1 MNRLAFLFTT
11 LFLVIVI
18 QIQIRTNAQVVQ
30 PAHTLPND
38 QRPSGPKKPA
48 QNERPHKQ
56 IPTTKATPKP
66 SMGDAIKNLKDRI
79 LNDTDTPQDMLQH
92 VRDSSFRNAFHEAID
107 ANIVNPGLINTLAS
121 VAKPLVNDYSRDTLL
136 IDSIRED
143 INFTFGPNVT
153 WWKTLE
159 LKKNEQHVIVG
170 LSNDS
175 IVILFEHFGE
185 YKLQQEV
192 LMETAP
198 TAFEII
204 TVWDSVAETPIS
216 CLIVATEL
224 QLIWYTMR
232 PDTNFEL
239 TEEWRWPLYKMT
251 TLIKGFKYRDIHMIL
266 LVGTHPNKHKSVSA
280 TLYEFNFERQQ
291 FWLLQRLDLAFPC
304 SKVGLVRVGREFL
317 VTFPQNDTAMIY
329 TLEAGEKYRGRFNLI
344 ANYTS
349 EMVQTVGAFQVGR
362 YAYIAIGGRSPQI
375 VRYAN
380 GVFTSQRIP
389 MEAMETVEAY
399 YEIPTPTY
407 RDDLILLVQH
417 KMLFSTHDLQR
428 LDVFVWNGE
437 SFDLRSNIPCYVE
450 DELMDNEVS
459 CMLDLYRPTGIVG
472 SAIILRGK
480 KVSMIVPRYQ
490 THSTLFNLHIE
501 LLSAEHPIRQKTQEM
516 QDTIDAFTKIV
527 QYQDEVISEG
537 FAAIAEADQLY
548 DVPLLTLQNCS
559 LGTIHADLV
568 IQDSHFN
575 WPNGTIV
582 VGSKIWSHRDTAV
595 NVPAIAQEIEVET
608 ALLSQLEQQLNYTVR
623 RHNDSFSLDLDQPL
637 YVQGRVE
644 VGGALVTDDLYVR
657 QLEEDP
663 PLLRVLRQTG
673 DDSVKEL
680 RVKDLKVRHLNFETV
695 NGIPASDLVFNT
707 GEKIELANALI
718 VDNVVVAQNVILPKG
733 GTVNGVDLSESTV
746 YFNCKNRRWDGL
758 KFDSVEVLEDV
769 MVQETINGVT
779 LDLEELDARFRQA
792 SDDMTDVLVTEKL
805 QLDGNLYVHSVNG
818 VPWSDII
825 HRIVLKN
832 RPNRLAEV
840 RINGS
845 LILENDNVTVY
856 HLNGLA
862 FPMDYLLSNS
872 PIESIVTGYKRF
884 VNFTNIDALDIERK
898 INGVDLQD
906 IVTLH
911 DDQHIPGDVTFG
923 ELHVTERLE
932 VKGAIRGKHLDEFLD
947 NPSLLQTPL
956 VKAACHFK
964 QLFVDGP
971 VVVEGK
977 LNGMDVDAV
986 LSDVVYDSEHTVTIE
1001 AAKRIA
1007 SVEFGDKVTI
1017 GSGMVNEFKLDQ
1029 FVTRSTE
1036 QELSVREING
1046 NVFIHDL
1053 KLDGLFDGLNA
1064 TALDV
1069 SSVKLFG
1076 DQYTE
1081 TSLIFKNRENA
1092 LYPDVEANEL
1102 KIMKT
1107 LNSKARS
1114 EYKDT
1119 EQEELVL
1126 SGQISLSHLH
1136 VNHMKL
1142 TGSSLSG
1149 PSKMINLVHLPTF
1162 DSLRFSLSRP
1172 QQVTAPFY
1180 VNKLVVGSQI
1190 ATAHVNG
1197 RDIRGL
1203 KESFDRVD
1211 NFKTHL
1217 LQGSIPIEN
1226 LYVGGDLQ
1234 VNMLNDV
1241 NFDALVKQV
1250 IWLNRP
1256 NRIPGTF
1263 RFLDPI
1269 QVEGNLTIRGQ
1280 INNADLG
1287 DFLEDVVRKSA
1298 GVAEF
1303 HGTTVFMNGLVV
1315 EGNVNTES
1323 INNIHMSELAL
1334 RNDTIYLQGDVEIQG
1349 DIFVEHL
1356 HIENHLNQEPIQNL
1370 LNSYGYDE
1378 TKDVHT
1384 IKGDL
1389 YLYGAQIGSL
1399 RIAGMMNQIPN
1410 VDAHLASIIRKDQD
1424 YNFTKP
1430 LLFKNEVFFD
1440 RGFSAT
1446 YLNQVDIS
1454 TIQQDIVRINDQG
1467 PVEIEADRI
1476 VFAEPVYADRLAIK
1490 GDMIAANLVGCN
1502 PDVWMSTGVMINRD
1516 AEIYAKTLFSP
1527 GAFRTDHLRVD
1538 YLNGQPMNNLITL
1551 NTDQTIETTLFIH
1564 EMTIT
1569 QPMEVGG
1576 YVNGV
1581 TLPYERK
1588 NTLMTYGNQRVRL
1601 PTVFHTIRVLQ
1612 SLTLP
1617 PVLNG
1622 KPFGPPVAIGPEMV
1636 IESPIS
1642 FRHLI
1647 VDRLETEDMISGVDF
1662 DRWYENSLWSK
1673 GRDHQTIEA
1682 RISARNVRFSGD
1694 VEGNGKIN
1702 GVDIMDVVQRMKA
1715 AKKNVEDQ
1723 LQDYQSEMRSF
1734 CSNTKQLVD
1743 KSQSRMFFFKYFVQR
1758 QVINEHLPIVS
1769 FHFFD
1774 HLGYH
1779 FLGVNMGCE
1788 SHFYQWDPT
1797 GKAFVPIFKYYTGLV
1812 EEWNHVVN
1820 GEEAIFL
1827 VTRSISEITQC
1838 EVSGLSVWLFTG
1850 VQLQLV
1856 WNTIDT
1862 ASMQSV
1868 VADPVKSY
1876 KFMYC
1881 TPDVVVEYSVDGS
1894 TLEQWRLPKSAL
1906 GYEFI
1911 PSRVG
1916 LGLALSDSKLLV
1928 LLSNVN
1934 KTVDEGPTVNSGL
1947 EMALFSSQSMH
1958 DRMKKTYSE
1967 KLLNSTIESAEVSDI
1982 IHPENLSP
1990 QEEYN
1995 HFGNDTVIVVEPE
2008 AVDIPEPPVSEDQL
2022 PTETPIARD
2031 IPHGG
2036 IMIADNQHFP
2046 ERSKGDVVAFHA
2058 GPHNKKRHLVA
2069 VSTVVHTVVQGDQ
2082 DAIKIYT
2089 DIQTGKLYQVLPCH
2103 RPSHLTALELRDETI
2118 LAFLEARQTVQ
2129 IYIYRGMQGFVR
2141 LSNFKLTGP
2150 ARAMAEVSLP
2160 QPLMIRCKL
2169 HYLAISTE
2177 QNELI
2182 MLRAKT
2188 QGDCGLAVQV
2198 DCDDVE

>member
-1 MNRLAFLFTT
+1 
-11 LFLVIVI
+11 
-18 QIQIRTNAQVVQ
+18 
-30 PAHTLPND
+30 
-38 QRPSGPKKPA
+38 
-48 QNERPHKQ
+48 
-56 IPTTKATPKP
+56 
-66 SMGDAIKNLKDRI
+66 
-79 LNDTDTPQDMLQH
+79 MLQH
-92 VRDSSFRNAFHEAID
+92 VRDSSFRNVFHEAID
-107 ANIVNPGLINTLAS
+107 AKIVNPDLIRTLAS
-121 VAKPLVNDYSRDTLL
+121 VGKPLVNDYTRDTLL
-136 IDSIRED
+136 IESIRED

-153 WWKTLE
+153 WWETLE

-170 LSNDS
+170 LSNSS

-185 YKLQQEV
+185 FKLQQEV

-204 TVWDSVAETPIS
+204 TVWDSVAETPVS

-232 PDTNFEL
+232 PDTNFVL

-251 TLIKGFKYRDIHMIL
+251 TLIRGFKYRDIHMIL
-266 LVGTHPNKHKSVSA
+266 LVGTHPNKQKSVSA
-280 TLYEFNFERQQ
+280 TLYEFNFEKQQ
-291 FWLLQRLDLAFPC
+291 FWLLQRLDLAHAC
-304 SKVGLVRVGREFL
+304 STVGLVRVGREFL
-317 VTFPQNDTAMIY
+317 VAFPQHDKAMIY
-329 TLEAGEKYRGRFNLI
+329 TLEAGEKYRGRFNLV

-349 EMVQTVGAFQVGR
+349 ELVQTVGAFQVGR

-380 GVFTSQRIP
+380 GVFVSQRIP

-399 YEIPTPTY
+399 FEIPTPTY
-407 RDDLILLVQH
+407 RDDFILLVQH

-428 LDVFVWNGE
+428 LDIFVWNGE

-480 KVSMIVPRYQ
+480 QVSMIVPRYQ
-490 THSTLFNLHIE
+490 THSTLFNLRIE

-516 QDTIDAFTKIV
+516 RDTIDAFTKIFH
-527 QYQDEVISEG
+527 YQDEVISEAY
-537 FAAIAEADQLY
+537 AAIAEAEQTY

-559 LGTIHADLV
+559 LGTVQADLV
-568 IQDSHFN
+568 VQDSDFR
-575 WPNGTIV
+575 WPSGKIM
-582 VGSKIWSHRDTAV
+582 VGNRTWSHRDTAV
-595 NVPAIAQEIEVET
+595 DVPAIARELEAEM
-608 ALLSQLEQQLNYTVR
+608 ALLSELEQQLNYTVR

-663 PLLRVLRQTG
+663 PLLRVVRQTG
-673 DDSVKEL
+673 DDGMQEL

-695 NGIPASDLVFNT
+695 NGILASDLVYNT
-707 GEKIELANALI
+707 GEKIELANAL
-718 VDNVVVAQNVILPKG
+718 VVNSVLVAQNVILPKG

-746 YFNCKNRRWDGL
+746 YFNCKNRRWDNL
-758 KFDSVEVLEDV
+758 KFDSVEVLENV
-769 MVQETINGVT
+769 VAHETINGVK
-779 LDLEELDARFRQA
+779 LDLAELDARFRQA
-792 SDDMTDVLVTEKL
+792 SEDMSDVLVTENL
-805 QLDGNLYVHSVNG
+805 QLDGSLYVHSING

-832 RPNRLAEV
+832 RPNRLADLK
-840 RINGS
+840 INGS
-845 LILENDNVTVY
+845 LILQNDNVTVY

-862 FPMDYLLSNS
+862 FPMDYLLSSS
-872 PIESIVTGYKRF
+872 PMESIVTGYKKF
-884 VNFTNIDALDIERK
+884 VNITNIEAMDVERT

-906 IVTLH
+906 IITLH
-911 DDQHIPGDVTFG
+911 DDQHIPGDVTIG

-947 NPSLLQTPL
+947 NPTLLQTTSI
-956 VKAACHFK
+956 KAACHFK

-971 VVVEGK
+971 VIVEGN

-986 LSDVVYDSEHTVTIE
+986 LSDVVYDTEHTVTIE
-1001 AAKRIA
+1001 ASKRIA
-1007 SVEFGDKVTI
+1007 SAEFRDNVTI
-1017 GSGMVNEFKLDQ
+1017 SSNMVNEFKLDQ

-1036 QELSVREING
+1036 QELNVREING
-1046 NVFIHDL
+1046 NVFIREL
-1053 KLDGLFDGLNA
+1053 QLDGLFDGLNA

-1069 SSVKLFG
+1069 SAVKLFG

-1081 TSLIFKNRENA
+1081 ASLIFKNRENA

-1119 EQEELVL
+1119 DQEELVL
-1126 SGQISLSHLH
+1126 TGQISLNHLH
-1136 VNHMKL
+1136 VDHLLLK
-1142 TGSSLSG
+1142 GSSLEG

-1162 DSLRFSLSRP
+1162 DNLRFSLTRP
-1172 QQVTAPFY
+1172 QQVTAPFI

-1190 ATAHVNG
+1190 AAAYVNG
-1197 RDIRGL
+1197 RDFRGL
-1203 KESFDRVD
+1203 KESIDRLD
-1211 NFKTHL
+1211 NFKNHL

-1226 LYVGGDLQ
+1226 LHVGGDLQ

-1256 NRIPGTF
+1256 NRIPGTI
-1263 RFLDPI
+1263 RFLDPLMI
-1269 QVEGNLTIRGQ
+1269 IGNLTARGQ
-1280 INNADLG
+1280 VNNAVFG
-1287 DFLEDVVRKSA
+1287 DFLEDVIRKSA

-1303 HGTTVFMNGLVV
+1303 HGSITFMNGLVV

-1334 RNDTIYLQGDVEIQG
+1334 RNDTIYLQGDVEILG
-1349 DIFVEHL
+1349 DLFVEHL
-1356 HIENHLNQEPIQNL
+1356 HVENHLNQEPIQNL
-1370 LNSYGYDE
+1370 LNSYSYDDS
-1378 TKDVHT
+1378 KDVHT
-1384 IKGDL
+1384 VKSDM
-1389 YLYGAQIGSL
+1389 YLYGAQIGAL
-1399 RIAGMMNQIPN
+1399 HIGGMLNQIPN
-1410 VDAHLASIIRKDQD
+1410 VDAHLASVIRKDQN

-1440 RGFSAT
+1440 QGFSAT
-1446 YLNQVDIS
+1446 YLNQIDIS
-1454 TIQQDIVRINDQG
+1454 NIQQDIVRINDPN
-1467 PVEIEADRI
+1467 PVEIEAEVI
-1476 VFAEPVYADRLAIK
+1476 TFAEPIYADQLTIK
-1490 GDMIAANLVGCN
+1490 GDMITTNLVGCN
-1502 PDVWMSTGVMINRD
+1502 PDIWTSTGIMINRD
-1516 AEIYAKTLFSP
+1516 AEIYAKTFFSP
-1527 GAFRTDHLRVD
+1527 GAFRTNHLRVD
-1538 YLNGQPMNNLITL
+1538 YMNGQPMNSLITL
-1551 NTDQTIETTLFIH
+1551 NTDQTIETTLLIH

-1569 QPMEVGG
+1569 QPMDVGG

-1617 PVLNG
+1617 PILNS
-1622 KPFGPPVAIGPEMV
+1622 KPFGPPVAIGPEMI

-1662 DRWYENSLWSK
+1662 NQWYENSLWRK

-1682 RISARNVRFSGD
+1682 KISARNVRFNGD
-1694 VEGNGKIN
+1694 VEGDGKIN
-1702 GVDIMDVVQRMKA
+1702 GVDIVDVVQRMKA

-1723 LQDYQSEMRSF
+1723 LLDYRSEMRSF

-1743 KSQSRMFFFKYFVQR
+1743 KSQSRMYFFKYFVQR

-1774 HLGYH
+1774 HLGYN

-1797 GKAFVPIFKYYTGLV
+1797 GKAFVPIFKYYTGV
-1812 EEWNHVVN
+1812 VQEWNHVVN

-1827 VTRSISEITQC
+1827 VTRSITELTQC
-1838 EVSGLSVWLFTG
+1838 EVAGLSVWLFTG
-1850 VQLQLV
+1850 VQLQLI
-1856 WNTIDT
+1856 WNTVDT

-1868 VADPVKSY
+1868 AADPAKSTSFY
-1876 KFMYC
+1876 VL
-1881 TPDVVVEYSVDGS
+1881 TPDVVVEYGVDGS

-1911 PSRVG
+1911 PSKVG

-1934 KTVDEGPTVNSGL
+1934 KTFEEDSTDL
-1947 EMALFSSQSMH
+1947 EMALFSSQSLH

-1967 KLLNSTIESAEVSDI
+1967 KLLNSTVSSEEVSDI
-1982 IHPENLSP
+1982 IHPENISP
-1990 QEEYN
+1990 LEEHS
-1995 HFGNDTVIVVEPE
+1995 HFNNDTVIYVVEPE
-2008 AVDIPEPPVSEDQL
+2008 TIDIPDPPVSEDEL
-2022 PTETPIARD
+2022 SSETPIARD

-2036 IMIADNQHFP
+2036 ILIADNQHFP
-2046 ERSKGDVVAFHA
+2046 ERAKGDVVAFYA

-2069 VSTVVHTVVQGDQ
+2069 VSTVIHTVIQGDQ

-2141 LSNFKLTGP
+2141 LSNFKLTAP
-2150 ARAMAEVSLP
+2150 ARAMAGVSLP
-2160 QPLMIRCKL
+2160 QPLTIRCKL
-2169 HYLAISTE
+2169 HYLAIATE

-2188 QGDCGLAVQV
+2188 QGDCGLLVQV